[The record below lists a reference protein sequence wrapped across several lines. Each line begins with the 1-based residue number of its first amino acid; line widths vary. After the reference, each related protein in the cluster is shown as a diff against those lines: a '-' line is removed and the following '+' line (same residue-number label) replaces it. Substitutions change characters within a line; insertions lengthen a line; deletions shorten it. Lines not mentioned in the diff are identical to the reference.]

1 MDIQYR
7 SSTAYAMDLD
17 ELHRTVNALRKKK
30 GKLKA
35 KEVNDILKSIIDQ
48 TLSIQGEILMC
59 EISKQYRNV
68 YLEGGD
74 HE

>member
-59 EISKQYRNV
+59 EISKEYMNV
-68 YLEGGD
+68 YLEGDD